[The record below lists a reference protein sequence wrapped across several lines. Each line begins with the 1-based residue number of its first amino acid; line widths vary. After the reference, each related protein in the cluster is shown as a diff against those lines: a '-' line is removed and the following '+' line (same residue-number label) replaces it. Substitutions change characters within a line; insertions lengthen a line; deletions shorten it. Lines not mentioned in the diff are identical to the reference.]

1 MTDPTTPEISLSATA
16 VPGPAPGPAP
26 AAPPPYA
33 PPAVGTAVPTAQS
46 AVQGSAVQGSYELQV
61 NPERIEQFRSEID
74 RMHVKGTNGSS
85 ERWLLVTGV
94 ALVAVGLVLAVLGA
108 AQVVNSGDSP
118 ADQRAAMASGCLLGI
133 VLVIAGA
140 AVFVRY
146 SMGRY
151 LRFWLIR
158 LVYEG
163 HSDTDRIVAAIDR
176 AAGPDPS
183 AAQPGP

>member
-1 MTDPTTPEISLSATA
+1 MTDPTTPEISLSSTA
-16 VPGPAPGPAP
+16 VPGSVPGQAP

-33 PPAVGTAVPTAQS
+33 PPAVGTVAPVAAP
-46 AVQGSAVQGSYELQV
+46 AVQGGYELRV
-61 NPERIEQFRSEID
+61 NPERIQQFRAEID
-74 RMHVKGTNGSS
+74 QMHVKGTNGSA
-85 ERWLLVTGV
+85 ERWLLITGV
-94 ALVAVGLVLAVLGA
+94 VLVVLGLVFAVLGA
-108 AQVVNSGDSP
+108 VQVVNAGDSP
-118 ADQRAAMASGCLLGI
+118 PDQRAAMASGCLLGI

-183 AAQPGP
+183 AAPPGP

>member
-1 MTDPTTPEISLSATA
+1 MTDPTTPEISLSST

-26 AAPPPYA
+26 SAPPPYA
-33 PPAVGTAVPTAQS
+33 PAAVGTAIPTAPS
-46 AVQGSAVQGSYELQV
+46 AVQGGAAQGSYELRV

-74 RMHVKGTNGSS
+74 QMHVKGTNGSA

-94 ALVAVGLVLAVLGA
+94 VLVVIGVVLAVLGA

-118 ADQRAAMASGCLLGI
+118 PDQRAAMASGCLLGI

-140 AVFVRY
+140 AVFLRY

-163 HSDTDRIVAAIDR
+163 HTDADRIVSAIDR
-176 AAGPDPS
+176 AANPD
-183 AAQPGP
+183 APGAPPGS